1 MLTTQNG
8 RQRPT
13 NRNPQNAARVI
24 EALNAGATYEAAAES
39 IGMKREA
46 LGQWR
51 VADPDFDARC
61 VAAREAGLSVDDDRF
76 RSRIAELSQGVKR
89 RKTVT
94 KRDAQGQVL
103 EVTITEEDLVFPGIA
118 LRRAEKLD
126 PERWGPAARPGTEEA
141 PEGDPALVEALRQ
154 ALTGEKDGGEGA

>member
-51 VADPDFDARC
+51 VC
-61 VAAREAGLSVDDDRF
+61 
-76 RSRIAELSQGVKR
+76 
-89 RKTVT
+89 
-94 KRDAQGQVL
+94 
-103 EVTITEEDLVFPGIA
+103 
-118 LRRAEKLD
+118 
-126 PERWGPAARPGTEEA
+126 
-141 PEGDPALVEALRQ
+141 
-154 ALTGEKDGGEGA
+154 

>member
-1 MLTTQNG
+1 MEGLLT
-8 RQRPT
+8 R
-13 NRNPQNAARVI
+13 
-24 EALNAGATYEAAAES
+24 
-39 IGMKREA
+39 
-46 LGQWR
+46 
-51 VADPDFDARC
+51 DFDARC

-76 RSRIAELSQGVKR
+76 RSRIASCRRGVKR

-118 LRRAEKLD
+118 LRRAE
-126 PERWGPAARPGTEEA
+126 RARPGEVGTGGSTRHRGGHRKA
-141 PEGDPALVEALRQ
+141 TPALVEALRQ